1 MKCWQNIS
9 PLLHAVFL
17 TLFWFTLC
25 LPSSENSATSIFEPG
40 SHFLRIL
47 SLFCCKCCK
56 YDLFIADFSLPQCNS
71 RLAKCQDGIFNF
83 FLFMTFLLVTTGDQH
98 GGAMQLFVVYIQQ
111 SASRDWSFLSD
122 WSRSISS
129 WWWANSWSWYFFLHK
144 SPQMWLLT
152 CRLDQIIFYS
162 NQMLLIIQ
170 NPVLEALLWIIIS
183 NYK

>member
-1 MKCWQNIS
+1 MKCWKNIS

-83 FLFMTFLLVTTGDQH
+83 FYSWLFF
-98 GGAMQLFVVYIQQ
+98 
-111 SASRDWSFLSD
+111 W
-122 WSRSISS
+122 
-129 WWWANSWSWYFFLHK
+129 
-144 SPQMWLLT
+144 SPQEINTAEPCSCLLFT
-152 CRLDQIIFYS
+152 SNSLLAGTDRFYQIDLDQYQVDGEQTLDLDIFS
-162 NQMLLIIQ
+162 CTNRLRCGCWRADSIRLFFILI
-170 NPVLEALLWIIIS
+170 
-183 NYK
+183 KCC